1 MAIAQ
6 AHFTCPIEV
15 RFRDVDAFR
24 VVNNAV
30 YFTYLEQARIAFWR
44 QMLGRQ
50 GLDGLDFIVARAE
63 CDYRRPLTF
72 GEAVEAGIRV
82 GVVGRTSFTL
92 DYELR
97 SPAGETVYATAR
109 TVQVAY
115 DFERS
120 RPRPLPDELRQK
132 LEEYS
137 GSVAGAREGGRP

>member
-1 MAIAQ
+1 MATDG

-44 QMLGRQ
+44 KMLGRQ

-63 CDYRRPLTF
+63 CDFRRPLTL
-72 GEAVEAGIRV
+72 GDSVEAGIRV
-82 GVVGRTSFTL
+82 GAVGRSSFTL

-97 SPAGETVYATAR
+97 SPGGEKVFATAR

-120 RPRPLPDELRQK
+120 RPRPLPDELRAR
-132 LEEYS
+132 LEEFSS
-137 GSVAGAREGGRP
+137 GASGARESGSL